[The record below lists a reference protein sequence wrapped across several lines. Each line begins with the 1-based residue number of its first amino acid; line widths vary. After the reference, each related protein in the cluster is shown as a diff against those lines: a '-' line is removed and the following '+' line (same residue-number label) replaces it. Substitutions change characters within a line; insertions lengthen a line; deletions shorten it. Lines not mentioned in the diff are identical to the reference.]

1 LICLIIEE
9 IKLKV
14 IPCWR
19 KWGNLEIG
27 MVIIGYL
34 SFDLLVL
41 LVTLCN
47 RVALHG
53 LIIVLRPL
61 NVVLK

>member
-1 LICLIIEE
+1 VIIEGS
-9 IKLKV
+9 KLKV

-27 MVIIGYL
+27 MVIGYL

-41 LVTLCN
+41 LVALCN
-47 RVALHG
+47 CVALYG
-53 LIIVLRPL
+53 LIIVLRPQNL
-61 NVVLK
+61 ALK